1 MKEKTGDKDDQA
13 FLEWV
18 EFEAQ
23 CPSVSAAGFYNG
35 TFAPQIRE
43 LMERERAL
51 AGRVASLLRE
61 LPAERAAE
69 FERSVSEFI
78 DGWLREHKIPA

>member
-1 MKEKTGDKDDQA
+1 VPEPSN
-13 FLEWV
+13 FLA
-18 EFEAQ
+18 EAEAEMQ
-23 CPSVSAAGFYNG
+23 FPSISAAGFYNG
-35 TFAPQIRE
+35 MVAPQIRE